1 MSSSQQR
8 APLDAAVVQTVKKM
22 IAKGADTGELITC
35 WEEVQEALKGAG
47 LAWRQRAPPKFVAE
61 HPQNRSS
68 FETVLS
74 I

>member
-1 MSSSQQR
+1 MSSAQQR
-8 APLDAAVVQTVKKM
+8 APLDAAIVQTIKKM

-47 LAWRQRAPPKFVAE
+47 LAWRQRVPPKFVAE